1 MKATRNLLL
10 TLLPLAACAGPSLEV
25 SAPELQDHVEWLA
38 DDAQEGRQTG
48 SDGAYRS
55 AEYLKDRLL
64 LAGLEPG
71 GPNGSWFQ
79 EFEVQMPPAPGN
91 SKLTVN
97 GDIISGV
104 GTVAASPNQEATGTL
119 IAAAYGVV
127 FPAHDLDDFAAVDVS
142 GKVVLVRRYTEFG
155 FDASEEVKSL
165 GNLRKKIRN
174 ASAAGAIG
182 IILGT
187 HPDDMKLGGEE
198 LTSFKSVQGAMPIPV
213 ITVTS
218 GTFARLEKQSRRGVE
233 VHLAPQVLYETR
245 IARNVIASTP
255 GTTDEW
261 VVIGA
266 HYDHLGFGGEG
277 SLAPGSYK
285 VHNGADDNASGTAM
299 VLELAETWGVKY
311 ADGEV
316 GERGMLFCFWSGEE
330 MGLLGSAH
338 WVEYPTVELGHVV
351 GNLNLDMVG
360 RLESGS
366 VTVGSAAT
374 AAAFGPALE
383 HAQSIMDASHVEMNL
398 NVMAGEMLGGGGS
411 DHMSF
416 HKMDIPAIFFF
427 SGIHSDYHK
436 PSDTAD
442 KVTYEAMADLAIGL
456 VAFLEHLQASPRQDF
471 TYIKPEAPKDAGKGR
486 RGMADG
492 IWFGSM
498 PDYGAMTERGML
510 INGTSAGSPA
520 EKAGLLAGD
529 IILKVGPVDIGDIY
543 DFMESLADFRNGQTI
558 AVVVLR
564 DGKPTDL
571 TLTFFPRPS
580 GE

>member
-1 MKATRNLLL
+1 MKATRNLFLI
-10 TLLPLAACAGPSLEV
+10 LLPLAACTGPSLAV
-25 SAPELQDHVEWLA
+25 TAPELEGHVEWLA
-38 DDAQEGRQTG
+38 DDAQEGRMTG
-48 SDGAYRS
+48 SPGAYRS

-64 LAGLEPG
+64 LAGLQPG
-71 GPNGSWFQ
+71 GTDGSWFQ
-79 EFEVQMPPAPGN
+79 EFEVQMPPAAGN

-97 GDIISGV
+97 GKSVKGV
-104 GTVAASPNQEATGTL
+104 STVAASPNEEAAGVL
-119 IAAAYGVV
+119 VSAAYGVV
-127 FPAHDLDDFAAVDVS
+127 NPAEDLDDFAALDVS
-142 GKVVLVRRYTEFG
+142 GKVVLVRRYTEYG
-155 FDASEEVKSL
+155 LEASEELKSL

-174 ASAAGAIG
+174 ASAAGAVG

-187 HPDDMKLGGEE
+187 HPDDIARGGEE
-198 LTSFKSVQGAMPIPV
+198 MTSFKAVEGAMPIPV
-213 ITVTS
+213 ITVNS
-218 GTFARLEKQSRRGVE
+218 ETFASLEAQCGKDAE
-233 VHLAPQVLYETR
+233 VLLAPEVVQETR
-245 IARNVIASTP
+245 IARNVIAAAP

-261 VVIGA
+261 VVVGA

-277 SLAPGSYK
+277 SLAPGSHEI
-285 VHNGADDNASGTAM
+285 HNGADDNASGTAM
-299 VLELAETWGVKY
+299 TLELAETWGVKLMDEN
-311 ADGEV
+311 AGQ
-316 GERGMLFCFWSGEE
+316 RGMLFCFWSGEE

-338 WVEYPTVELGHVV
+338 WVDQPTLDLRNVV

-360 RLESGS
+360 RLEAGTI
-366 VTVGSAAT
+366 TVGSAGT
-374 AAAFGPALE
+374 AAAFAPALDYSQ
-383 HAQSIMDASHVEMNL
+383 AIMDSGNVAMRW
-398 NVMAGEMLGGGGS
+398 NVMAGEMAGGGGS

-442 KVTYEAMADLAIGL
+442 KVTYAGMANLAVGL
-456 VAFLEHLQASPRQDF
+456 IAFLEHLETAPRSDFAYLKPAAS
-471 TYIKPEAPKDAGKGR
+471 KDAGKGR

-498 PDYGAMTERGML
+498 PDYGAMVERGML

-529 IILKVGPVDIGDIY
+529 IIVKVGPSDIGDIY
-543 DFMESLADFRNGQTI
+543 DFMDSLADFKNGQTI
-558 AVVVLR
+558 TVVVLR

-571 TLTFFPRPS
+571 SLTFFPRPS